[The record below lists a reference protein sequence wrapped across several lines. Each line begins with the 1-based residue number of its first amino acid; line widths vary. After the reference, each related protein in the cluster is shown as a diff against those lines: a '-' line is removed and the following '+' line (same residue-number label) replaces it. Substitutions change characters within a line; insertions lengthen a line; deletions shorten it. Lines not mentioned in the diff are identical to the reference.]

1 MRSARFIFP
10 VIIILLFSVP
20 SAGLNIYLEH
30 QVQKGGGAV
39 TALSFSPDGGLL
51 AFGNREGNI
60 YILDTESGAERAAY
74 HYHGSEVSD
83 LLFSP
88 DGRYLVSSSA
98 DKTIKLKELGSEA
111 PPANLERF
119 EGRAER
125 LAFSQ
130 DGRYLA
136 GDGDDHD
143 IFIWEIPSRHLR
155 SRMKGHGDDI
165 LEIAFDQASG
175 TLITVSDDRK
185 MIIWELRSMKILRQY
200 TLEART
206 IPNSGID
213 LTCAEVSGDRLFV
226 AAGIDEHILRK
237 GGRGM
242 MFKYHIAFF
251 DLENGMLL
259 KVLEDNDRPVELLSI
274 YPGNCFVGFDNSTHG
289 NRKLALRNIETS
301 EFALQYTLD
310 GECTVLAFSP
320 DGQRL
325 AAAVKLSADS
335 GDPVLYVWEVDYTVP
350 ASGCFMGRIRLT
362 TTAEPV
368 LGAGVPR
375 AAAVLPFSVSGT
387 EEDAGK
393 AASHFME
400 SRLSGSPYLKLVE
413 RARVNDIIT
422 ELKFQQ
428 SELVDREKAAEIGR
442 MLGAEYIITGNVDRV
457 GADLVISARI
467 VRVETGQILGTR
479 EVHCGQCG
487 NDDIFDAVDIL
498 APALV
503 LE

>member
-165 LEIAFDQASG
+165 LEIAFDQA
-175 TLITVSDDRK
+175 
-185 MIIWELRSMKILRQY
+185 
-200 TLEART
+200 
-206 IPNSGID
+206 
-213 LTCAEVSGDRLFV
+213 
-226 AAGIDEHILRK
+226 
-237 GGRGM
+237 
-242 MFKYHIAFF
+242 
-251 DLENGMLL
+251 
-259 KVLEDNDRPVELLSI
+259 
-274 YPGNCFVGFDNSTHG
+274 
-289 NRKLALRNIETS
+289 
-301 EFALQYTLD
+301 
-310 GECTVLAFSP
+310 
-320 DGQRL
+320 
-325 AAAVKLSADS
+325 
-335 GDPVLYVWEVDYTVP
+335 
-350 ASGCFMGRIRLT
+350 
-362 TTAEPV
+362 
-368 LGAGVPR
+368 
-375 AAAVLPFSVSGT
+375 
-387 EEDAGK
+387 
-393 AASHFME
+393 
-400 SRLSGSPYLKLVE
+400 
-413 RARVNDIIT
+413 
-422 ELKFQQ
+422 
-428 SELVDREKAAEIGR
+428 
-442 MLGAEYIITGNVDRV
+442 
-457 GADLVISARI
+457 
-467 VRVETGQILGTR
+467 
-479 EVHCGQCG
+479 
-487 NDDIFDAVDIL
+487 
-498 APALV
+498 
-503 LE
+503 